1 MYERIRRHAKH
12 RDTTAALRLSCLPL
26 KIQRNV
32 PPARRALSER
42 HRDRCPLAFEI
53 HRISRETQLPFCRRD
68 SHTTYMRDSS
78 PLNDRSHTSRLL
90 MSPVSDHQTPA
101 PPHAHPEP
109 AFLRI
114 KDVMRV
120 TALSRPTLY
129 RRIAAQRFPRP
140 VHLGGRACGWAS
152 SDLAVWIRDPEG
164 YRTPDTPNV
173 RPRAPAPRPLCR
185 GRPLKYPEF
194 RGR

>member
-1 MYERIRRHAKH
+1 MC
-12 RDTTAALRLSCLPL
+12 T
-26 KIQRNV
+26 
-32 PPARRALSER
+32 
-42 HRDRCPLAFEI
+42 
-53 HRISRETQLPFCRRD
+53 
-68 SHTTYMRDSS
+68 RDSS
-78 PLNDRSHTSRLL
+78 SLNDRNHTSR
-90 MSPVSDHQTPA
+90 STVHFI
-101 PPHAHPEP
+101 PPESQPPTLSVATP

-152 SDLAVWIRDPEG
+152 SDLAAWIRDPEG
-164 YRTPDTPNV
+164 YRAPDTPNV
-173 RPRAPAPRPLCR
+173 RPRVPVPWPRCR

-194 RGR
+194 RER

>member
-1 MYERIRRHAKH
+1 M
-12 RDTTAALRLSCLPL
+12 C
-26 KIQRNV
+26 
-32 PPARRALSER
+32 
-42 HRDRCPLAFEI
+42 
-53 HRISRETQLPFCRRD
+53 
-68 SHTTYMRDSS
+68 MRDSS
-78 PLNDRSHTSRLL
+78 PLNNWNHISRSTVHFIPPESQR
-90 MSPVSDHQTPA
+90 PA
-101 PPHAHPEP
+101 LPAALPTP
-109 AFLRI
+109 AFLRL

-152 SDLAVWIRDPEG
+152 SELAAWIRDPEG
-164 YRTPDTPNV
+164 YRAPGTPSV
-173 RPRAPAPRPLCR
+173 RRPVPVPRSPCR